1 MRCLHGLIDDGQ
13 IELVIY
19 NEFIIQSGDFW
30 KQPWARTISESL
42 VSFGVALNHLWSDCN
57 LDNFRYS
64 KLEEIILK
72 NSDQTRICTL
82 DVEQNGK
89 LFFHGYEIDP
99 EMEYLYA
106 AECHTENKFCCIM
119 RPRDK
124 LRRYKTKYVHIDR
137 LELEISYKRPGEGL
151 ESLAKWCQI
160 ANETVTFDLDMMG
173 LQTENFN
180 HIYQEP
186 FWKFKLSR
194 SIGAPTLECPI
205 RY

>member
-13 IELVIY
+13 IKLVIY
-19 NEFIIQSGDFW
+19 NEFIIQFGDFW
-30 KQPWARTISESL
+30 KQPWARTISELL
-42 VSFGVALNHLWSDCN
+42 VSFGVALNHLWT
-57 LDNFRYS
+57 FRYS
-64 KLEEIILK
+64 KLEEIILQ

-124 LRRYKTKYVHIDR
+124 LKTVK
-137 LELEISYKRPGEGL
+137 K
-151 ESLAKWCQI
+151 Q
-160 ANETVTFDLDMMG
+160 NM
-173 LQTENFN
+173 
-180 HIYQEP
+180 
-186 FWKFKLSR
+186 FKLIVWNSKYPIKGQKR
-194 SIGAPTLECPI
+194 DSQVLLNGVKLQMKLLLSTWRWWDYSLRISIMFTRNRFDNLNF
-205 RY
+205 RNV